1 MRFNLNKAEWL
12 IAKAGLLT
20 AVFITYLYHS
30 DLRKIDYNVF
40 EGKQSI
46 EKDYFQNPPIVDVQ
60 WFSNNKGLIE
70 TYLVN
75 NETGKRVE
83 IMYDMMP
90 KNNTMI
96 ETMKERFDNT
106 YSKKDS
112 VGVVELYRRMN
123 KKNTDVLVSSNET
136 NQTLKMLEEI
146 VQYYKEVEK

>member
-96 ETMKERFDNT
+96 ETMKERFDNKYT
-106 YSKKDS
+106 KKDS